1 MKISLKP
8 PRAFIIAEAGVN
20 HNGSLRLA
28 KRLVD
33 AAKAAGADAVKFQS
47 FRSESLVTRSART
60 ADYQRAAT
68 RASSQFAMLKKLELD
83 EKAHAALFAYCRRK
97 GILFMSSPFD
107 AESAD
112 LLSRL
117 GVDRFKLGSGEITNR
132 RLIEHVARKK
142 RPLILSTG
150 MSTLDDVR
158 RALGWI
164 RAAGRASVTLLH
176 CVTQYPLPVDEVNLR
191 AMDTLRE
198 AFGLPVGYS
207 DHTEGIAVP
216 LAAAA
221 RGAVVIEKHLT
232 LDRGLPGP
240 DQRAS
245 LEPAEFKAMVRG
257 IRDIEA
263 CLGDGVK
270 RVAACEA
277 KNRLVARRSLV
288 AARDLPSGHV
298 LREGD
303 LLAKRPGT
311 GIPPADEPKMLGRK
325 LRRGVKHDELL
336 RWNLLA

>member
-1 MKISLKP
+1 MKISLIPSRGGK

-20 HNGSLRLA
+20 HNGDLRLA

-47 FRSESLVTRSART
+47 FRSDGLVTRSART

-68 RASSQFAMLKKLELD
+68 RARSQFAMLKKLELG
-83 EKAHAALFAYCRRK
+83 EKAHAILFAHCRRK

-112 LLSRL
+112 LLGRL

-132 RLIEHVARKK
+132 GLIEHVARKK
-142 RPLILSTG
+142 RPIILSTG
-150 MSTLDDVR
+150 KSTLDDVR
-158 RALGWI
+158 RALRWI
-164 RAAGRASVTLLH
+164 RDEGRVPVTLLH
-176 CVTQYPLPVDEVNLR
+176 CVTQYPLPVGEVNLR

-198 AFGLPVGYS
+198 TFGLPVGYS
-207 DHTEGIAVP
+207 DHTRGITVP

-232 LDRGLPGP
+232 LDRRLPGP

-257 IRDIEA
+257 IRDVEA

-288 AARDLPSGHV
+288 AARDLPAEHV
-298 LREGD
+298 L
-303 LLAKRPGT
+303 T
-311 GIPPADEPKMLGRK
+311 
-325 LRRGVKHDELL
+325 
-336 RWNLLA
+336 